1 MTGLAARA
9 ALVCS
14 LLLLCSAVAGAQ
26 QRDRTDRAAPETPGR
41 EHFQLKIGAAYD
53 QGDFGTSDT
62 TRSAYVPVTLRY
74 LGERFDVGVTA
85 SMIYL
90 DTESSVV
97 VIDGLPTA
105 SEQGQRTKDVGFGD
119 LIFRGRYYLLDDR
132 GPDSWVPGLAPFLKV
147 KVPTADESKG
157 FGTGEWDVGLG
168 LEFDKRFTEFFILG
182 DLSYTFIGDPPDQN
196 LRDRPGASLG
206 IGRYFT
212 PNLAGVAL
220 LDWRRS
226 LVRGREDPLD
236 LVGIVQI
243 RLTRTLTFSPYAFA
257 GLTSGSPDF
266 GVGAEVSW
274 RFGRY

>member
-9 ALVCS
+9 ALVCA
-14 LLLLCSAVAGAQ
+14 LLLLLSAAAGAQ
-26 QRDRTDRAAPETPGR
+26 QRDRPDRAAEAPGR

-62 TRSAYVPVTLRY
+62 TRSAYVPLTLRY

-97 VIDGLPTA
+97 VIDGVPTA
-105 SEQGQRTKDVGFGD
+105 SERARRTKDVGFGD
-119 LIFRGRYYLLDDR
+119 LIFRGRYYLLDDP
-132 GPDSWVPGLAPFLKV
+132 GPDSFVPGLAPFLKV
-147 KVPTADESKG
+147 KAPTADESKG

-182 DLSYTFIGDPPDQN
+182 DVSYTFIGDPPDQN

-212 PNLAGVAL
+212 PNLAGVVL

-243 RLTRTLTFSPYAFA
+243 RLTRTLTLSPYAFA